1 MDSKKIIAVYAIGT
15 GFSGQRFAIEIL
27 LDGLEEKD
35 WQVIRLGTPSLD
47 RVGDESK
54 TIALINF
61 LLKLSI
67 CIFKEVLAAFS
78 NKIIYAGLGQ
88 TKLALVRE
96 GLPLLIRSFLP
107 IEQRGVISLHGS
119 LFLKWSPNYLEAKVL
134 RQITKAASYIS
145 ILGATQQQKLIELG
159 IPQQK
164 VTIVDNTCLIKPL
177 SQEQIIE
184 KHQNDRT
191 IKILHLSSLVETKGY
206 PEFVEAIQFLQKKTN
221 KNIEA
226 ILCGKITDRK
236 EDNIRFPNPHDAKEW
251 IDRQLKLINNYDRE
265 ACTECNRVRLSWI
278 NGAVGEEK
286 AKLFR
291 EAHIFVLPTRYSV
304 EAQPIVILEALAS
317 GCAVITTKVGE
328 ISSTLSG
335 RTAILS
341 DDYSAEAMARE
352 IVELVNNSDRRQ
364 KLAIEGLSLFHQR
377 FARDRYIER
386 WEELLENLKS

>member
-27 LDGLEEKD
+27 LDGLEEKS

-47 RVGDESK
+47 RVGHESK
-54 TIALINF
+54 GIALVNF

-107 IEQRGVISLHGS
+107 IKTRGVISLHGS
-119 LFLKWSPNYLEAKVL
+119 LFLKWSPNCLEANLL

-159 IPQQK
+159 IPKQK
-164 VTIVDNTCLIKPL
+164 VTIVDNTCLIQPL

-184 KHQNDRT
+184 KHQKDRT

-206 PEFVEAIQFLQKKTN
+206 PEFVEAIQFLQAKNN

-236 EDNIRFPNPHDAKEW
+236 EDNIRFPNPNDAKEW
-251 IDRQLKLINNYDRE
+251 IEEQIKLINSSERI
-265 ACTECNRVRLSWI
+265 RLRWV

-317 GCAVITTKVGE
+317 GCAVVTTKVGE
-328 ISSTLSG
+328 IISTLSD

-341 DDYSAEAMARE
+341 EDYSAEAMTRE

-377 FARDRYIER
+377 FSRDRYIER
-386 WEELLENLKS
+386 WEELLENYN